1 MPQHKS
7 ASSCISSTMPSTTAP
22 ADFVGGDSWIQ
33 SEISNMK
40 TIVESTLEDFAY
52 AAKDELAWLG
62 DRVDFILK
70 DSTRKAG
77 TAENMMFP
85 RQIEHAKLA
94 GSPLKQIISTPMA
107 PGSDKG
113 ADKENVNPRT
123 NSSKREQASS
133 VSLPPFPPAPTSS
146 TAESSSPTARRQAT
160 LPAVAE
166 FNSDPILLPSSSSAL
181 GDDYVEGDFF
191 GSREREIL
199 ALAAGEGHILMTDT
213 SQSELSQNRVVD
225 DQYDLTVDS
234 DGESELETSVHYN
247 DAGKSYETREVAT
260 SDTVDK
266 SGTANLAV
274 DKNEEV
280 LHAVNGD
287 HRSGNTVDI
296 NQEEVDHELFALSL
310 KTEVQT
316 ASLSMSSAAKA
327 TLSGCSFKSS
337 MDESSPSQQVSFY
350 SANEDE
356 VIQDENGS
364 VLSNK
369 RSEHSNS
376 SPPIAAI
383 HRQKPLAESAPY
395 NGLGNAETS
404 HSLRSTSSV
413 TADKDSGEPPNP
425 LSSPARVQI
434 SSPRQ
439 LYPCL
444 HSPRGARS
452 ARLPRALISPS
463 AAGSPTATDVPT
475 IVPLKSPPAVASSP
489 AINSPNKFA
498 CLPANAPLTTNK
510 SLGKSFSDFDDGEN
524 RTFQQEPTHPSAE
537 ASIVSEERDTP
548 QKVPT
553 EFSIRL
559 TKAELLADRQT
570 STTNPE
576 SLDMENKRQPQATY
590 AIPSLPSYKN
600 LHDIMAEPQDEE
612 EDWVPLSKSTPAPRS
627 RYTIQTLPHVVSA
640 SAQPAKGTHDVLD
653 EEEEEGEEENEG
665 DEYRKEHEKA
675 NGESSARQISPAKV
689 TMPEPPSRGYHA
701 STAASRSKLQ
711 ASPLRKSPLKS
722 PSRQN
727 GLPVRRPASPI
738 RGGGTILKS
747 PARSFGTRPI
757 SPVHAQSP
765 LRNVVSRPG
774 SPSRSSS
781 NDNTESGAHL
791 SRPGPESPTRLGS
804 ALIRTGGV
812 SQVPSAS
819 SLAAATATHAGSQSP
834 MTSAFRNM
842 KSSTAD
848 VFRKARLLLFDSSN
862 ENKNHLRAAAFPDA
876 KVNASPVKKSNQ
888 ESSNPETAATI
899 AKSLYPDISE
909 IVAEGGSPGRG
920 ITRPGG
926 FETNSAN
933 SSITN
938 TAKVLF
944 PTHTLRSGTAANPG
958 FPQQLTQLQLTHQP
972 SQASLATS
980 NTSQRS
986 SINLSQISGTS
997 TQKTS
1002 LDDVRDSGDL
1012 HLSPEAPTSKSVAV
1026 SAAAIAL
1033 NSTAANSVS
1042 SAAISNKTA
1051 GTQVKR
1057 VKSAIRKPPSRAKH
1071 APVVVRVP
1079 MGAQRELEQQR
1090 KIAAAAALSQ
1100 LSPPEQPDSQLPVGT
1115 KPEED
1120 KKAEQK
1126 REIERRRH
1134 ENARRAIQQQQHQQD
1149 EKKTVDEDDQT
1160 RRKYNLSNRN
1170 SKVPHT
1176 RNGGNLGVIEDP
1188 KTLKRNFQVEAET
1201 SRLKAS
1207 IAPTTVE
1214 QSKRRR
1220 TDELTGSP
1228 LESRVLT
1235 GVVRKDVAG
1244 KPVHQQTSTQSQNLM
1259 KAAVSSKGRTIPFV
1273 DAVKFS
1279 SDKIRFAAD
1288 GGNTSKNNSN
1298 MNTLPVATSGQNLP
1312 ATVPATQQYRLSQLS
1327 QMPVNSGDHI
1337 ALPEIYSESE
1347 DDDDSSVILD
1357 WAHSPFLQEALRQ
1370 QQLVDPDT
1378 VFGPVPP
1385 LLMEEVFRARTGG
1398 TARFRPRS
1406 SSANWSNNDRLTP
1419 QEIETYAAAMGY
1431 KNDNESG
1438 NGSVHT

>member
-1 MPQHKS
+1 
-7 ASSCISSTMPSTTAP
+7 MPSTTAP
-22 ADFVGGDSWIQ
+22 ADFVGGDSWIH
-33 SEISNMK
+33 SEISNMQ
-40 TIVESTLEDFAY
+40 TMVESTLEDFVY

-62 DRVDFILK
+62 DRMDFILK

-77 TAENMMFP
+77 VAENMMFP
-85 RQIEHAKLA
+85 RQFEHAKLS
-94 GSPLKQIISTPMA
+94 GSPLKKQIILTPMT
-107 PGSDKG
+107 PGSEKG
-113 ADKENVNPRT
+113 PDKENVNPRT

-133 VSLPPFPPAPTSS
+133 VSLPPFPPAPASS
-146 TAESSSPTARRQAT
+146 TAESPSPTARRQAT

-166 FNSDPILLPSSSSAL
+166 FNTDPISLPSSSSAL
-181 GDDYVEGDFF
+181 ADDYVEGDFF

-213 SQSELSQNRVVD
+213 SESDLSQNKVVD
-225 DQYDLTVDS
+225 DPYDLTVDN
-234 DGESELETSVHYN
+234 DGEPGLETSVHYN
-247 DAGKSYETREVAT
+247 DAGKSYEVLEVST
-260 SDTVDK
+260 SDIVDE
-266 SGTANLAV
+266 SGTANLAD

-287 HRSGNTVDI
+287 HHSENTADF
-296 NQEEVDHELFALSL
+296 NQEEVDNERFTLPSQ
-310 KTEVQT
+310 TEVQT
-316 ASLSMSSAAKA
+316 ASLSMSSAVKA

-337 MDESSPSQQVSFY
+337 RDESSPSQQVSFY
-350 SANEDE
+350 SANEDD
-356 VIQDENGS
+356 VVQNENGS
-364 VLSNK
+364 APSTK
-369 RSEHSNS
+369 HSEHSNS
-376 SPPIAAI
+376 SPAIAAI
-383 HRQKPLAESAPY
+383 LRPKPLAESPPY

-404 HSLRSTSSV
+404 HNLRSTSSI
-413 TADKDSGEPPNP
+413 TAEKDSGEPPNP
-425 LSSPARVQI
+425 LSPDSSPSRVQT

-439 LYPCL
+439 LYPSL

-452 ARLPRALISPS
+452 PPLPRALISPS
-463 AAGSPTATDVPT
+463 AARSPTTTRVTT
-475 IVPLKSPPAVASSP
+475 IVPLKAQPAVASSP
-489 AINSPNKFA
+489 AINSPNK
-498 CLPANAPLTTNK
+498 CSPVNAPVTTK
-510 SLGKSFSDFDDGEN
+510 KARAMAETDLQACIDDGDTN
-524 RTFQQEPTHPSAE
+524 RTFQQEPSQPSE
-537 ASIVSEERDTP
+537 QASIVSQERETP
-548 QKVPT
+548 QKVPP

-559 TKAELLADRQT
+559 TEAELLADRHT
-570 STTNPE
+570 STTNLE
-576 SLDMENKRQPQATY
+576 SLDVENKRQPPATY

-627 RYTIQTLPHVVSA
+627 RYMTQTLPHVVSA
-640 SAQPAKGTHDVLD
+640 STQPGKGTHEVLD
-653 EEEEEGEEENEG
+653 EEEEEGDENEG
-665 DEYRKEHEKA
+665 DEFQKENEKA
-675 NGESSARQISPAKV
+675 KGECSARQISPAKV
-689 TMPEPPSRGYHA
+689 TIPEPPSRRYHA

-711 ASPLRKSPLKS
+711 ASPLKQSPMKS

-738 RGGGTILKS
+738 RGGGSILKS

-765 LRNVVSRPG
+765 LRNVVSRPA

-781 NDNTESGAHL
+781 NDSNEKTESGTHL
-791 SRPGPESPTRLGS
+791 ARPGPESPARLGS

-819 SLAAATATHAGSQSP
+819 SLAAATATHAASQSP

-842 KSSTAD
+842 KTSTAD
-848 VFRKARLLLFDSSN
+848 VFRKARLLLFDANN
-862 ENKNHLRAAAFPDA
+862 ENKNHLRATAFPNDV

-888 ESSNPETAATI
+888 ESSNPETASTT

-909 IVAEGGSPGRG
+909 IAAEGGSPGRG
-920 ITRPGG
+920 IKRPGG

-944 PTHTLRSGTAANPG
+944 PTHALRPGTAANPG
-958 FPQQLTQLQLTHQP
+958 FSGQGTQLQLTHQT

-980 NTSQRS
+980 NNTSQRS
-986 SINLSQISGTS
+986 SINLSRTSGTS

-1002 LDDVRDSGDL
+1002 LDDVCDSGDL

-1033 NSTAANSVS
+1033 NSSAANSVS
-1042 SAAISNKTA
+1042 SAANSNKTA

-1100 LSPPEQPDSQLPVGT
+1100 LSPPEQPDSQIPVGN

-1126 REIERRRH
+1126 REIERRRQ
-1134 ENARRAIQQQQHQQD
+1134 ENARRAIQQQHQQQD
-1149 EKKTVDEDDQT
+1149 EKKTVEEDDQT
-1160 RRKYNLSNRN
+1160 RRKYNLANRN

-1207 IAPTTVE
+1207 IAPTTTE

-1228 LESRVLT
+1228 LESRVHT
-1235 GVVRKDVAG
+1235 GVVKKDIAG

-1259 KAAVSSKGRTIPFV
+1259 KAAVTNKGRTIPFV

-1288 GGNTSKNNSN
+1288 SGNTSKTNSN
-1298 MNTLPVATSGQNLP
+1298 MNPLPIATPGQNLP
-1312 ATVPATQQYRLSQLS
+1312 TTVPATQQFRLSQLS

-1385 LLMEEVFRARTGG
+1385 LLMEEVFRTRTGG

-1419 QEIETYAAAMGY
+1419 QEIEAYAAAMGY
-1431 KNDNESG
+1431 KNDNGSG